1 MIADVIVDIA
11 ASETDRIYSYL
22 CDDTVAEGSRV
33 YAPFGG
39 RVTAGFVVALRDSC
53 DYPAEKLKKVTA
65 ADPMPA
71 LNAECLS
78 ACQKNRGALR
88 LPAGGGAQAVSSRGN
103 AQRQGARTEKT
114 LRRALRSV

>member
-39 RVTAGFVVALRDSC
+39 RV
-53 DYPAEKLKKVTA
+53 
-65 ADPMPA
+65 
-71 LNAECLS
+71 
-78 ACQKNRGALR
+78 
-88 LPAGGGAQAVSSRGN
+88 
-103 AQRQGARTEKT
+103 
-114 LRRALRSV
+114 

>member
-39 RVTAGFVVALRDSC
+39 RVTAGFVVALR
-53 DYPAEKLKKVTA
+53 
-65 ADPMPA
+65 
-71 LNAECLS
+71 
-78 ACQKNRGALR
+78 
-88 LPAGGGAQAVSSRGN
+88 AVSY
-103 AQRQGARTEKT
+103 THLT
-114 LRRALRSV
+114 LPTTVLV

>member
-39 RVTAGFVVALRDSC
+39 RVLSWRS
-53 DYPAEKLKKVTA
+53 EIA
-65 ADPMPA
+65 AITPRK
-71 LNAECLS
+71 S
-78 ACQKNRGALR
+78 
-88 LPAGGGAQAVSSRGN
+88 
-103 AQRQGARTEKT
+103 
-114 LRRALRSV
+114 

>member
-78 ACQKNRGALR
+78 LAKKIAARYACRWRRRSGCFFPRKCAK
-88 LPAGGGAQAVSSRGN
+88 
-103 AQRQGARTEKT
+103 ARC
-114 LRRALRSV
+114 AN

>member
-65 ADPMPA
+65 ADPMP
-71 LNAECLS
+71 LIRRE
-78 ACQKNRGALR
+78 
-88 LPAGGGAQAVSSRGN
+88 
-103 AQRQGARTEKT
+103 QGFP
-114 LRRALRSV
+114 RSVEWARPALTGTLPGSGFRLLL